1 MSKQQGWRWVT
12 SKTAARKGEVFIMY
26 DDIFVLKVYAEGTAD
41 NEAFAQWL
49 VGQLRRTTAT
59 PENPKA
65 R

>member
-1 MSKQQGWRWVT
+1 MH
-12 SKTAARKGEVFIMY
+12 
-26 DDIFVLKVYAEGTAD
+26 DDVFVLKVYAEGTAD